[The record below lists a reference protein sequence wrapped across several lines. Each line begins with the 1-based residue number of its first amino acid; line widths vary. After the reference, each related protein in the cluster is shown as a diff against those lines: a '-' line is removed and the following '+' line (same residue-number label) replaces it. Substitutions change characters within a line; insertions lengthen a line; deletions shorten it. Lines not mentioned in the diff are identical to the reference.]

1 LAKPIFDFFG
11 ITSGFNSNTHSSEEK
26 KELYDNCTIV
36 YTTGSELGFDY
47 LRNNLV
53 TRIED
58 KLNLRFSYV
67 LLDEADSTLIDES
80 QNPLII
86 SQR

>member
-26 KELYDNCTIV
+26 KELYANCIIV

-53 TRIED
+53 TQIED

-67 LLDEADSTLIDES
+67 LMDEVDSTLIDES

>member
-1 LAKPIFDFFG
+1 
-11 ITSGFNSNTHSSEEK
+11 
-26 KELYDNCTIV
+26 LYGDCTVI

-58 KLNLRFSYV
+58 KLDLRFSYV
-67 LLDEADSTLIDES
+67 LLDEVDSTLIDES